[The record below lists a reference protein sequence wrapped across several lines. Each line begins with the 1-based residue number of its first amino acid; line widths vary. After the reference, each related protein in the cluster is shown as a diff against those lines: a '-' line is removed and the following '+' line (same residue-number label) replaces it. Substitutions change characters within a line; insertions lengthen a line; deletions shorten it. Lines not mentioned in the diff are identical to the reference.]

1 VHKRN
6 LLNLLKRQG
15 IERAECYFTL
25 CPSLEKQYRLSSG
38 GDAAYEDFFD
48 FPMRMVGEPVP
59 ADLNADFTPYYNTLL
74 AAGTRIDR
82 WGVAH
87 CPGSAQ
93 AMHMTQMLHPLE
105 GNISLATLEAYPYP
119 DFSNADYGTVEH
131 NIKMTASRGLA
142 SIAKIS
148 DMVWEI
154 AWYLR
159 GMEDLMMDMAVDDE
173 KAAYLLDKVTGAA
186 CIRAE
191 KYASMGVDILHTG
204 DDVGMQQ
211 KMMFSVDFWR
221 KWIRPRMAKVI
232 RTAKA
237 AKPDILFSY
246 HSCGF
251 VTPIID
257 DLIEIGVDVLNPVQ
271 PECMSFEDIHRQYG
285 NKISFWGTIGTQ
297 TTMPFGTPEDVRR
310 EVLRNLNIA
319 GEKGG
324 LLCTPTH
331 LLEPE
336 VPYENILAYV
346 KACNDWK
353 INIV

>member
-1 VHKRN
+1 MHKRN

-15 IERAECYFTL
+15 IEYSPCYFTL
-25 CPSLEKQYRLSSG
+25 CPALEQQYRLLSG
-38 GDAAYEDFFD
+38 SDTAYEDFFD
-48 FPMRMVGEPVP
+48 FPMRLVGEPV
-59 ADLNADFTPYYNTLL
+59 LTNSSADFASYYNGNLKE
-74 AAGTRIDR
+74 GTRIDR
-82 WGVAH
+82 WGVGH
-87 CPGSAQ
+87 RPGSKD

-105 GNISLATLEAYPYP
+105 GDISLATLEAYPYP
-119 DFSNADYGTVEH
+119 DFGSADYGAVKE
-131 NIKMTASRGLA
+131 NINAAASRGLA
-142 SIAKIS
+142 SVGKIS

-173 KAAYLLDKVTGAA
+173 KAAYLLDKVTNAA

-191 KYASMGVDILHTG
+191 KYAGLDVDILHTG
-204 DDVGMQQ
+204 DDVGMQH
-211 KMMFSVDFWR
+211 KMMFSAEFWR
-221 KWIRPRMAKVI
+221 KWIKPRMAKVI
-232 RTAKA
+232 TAAKT

-257 DLIEIGVDVLNPVQ
+257 ELIEIGVDVLNPVQ
-271 PECMSFEDIHRQYG
+271 PECMNFEDIHRQYG

-297 TTMPFGTPEDVRR
+297 TTMPFGSAEDVRR
-310 EVLRNLNIA
+310 EVIRNLDIA

-336 VPYENILAYV
+336 VPYQNILAYV
-346 KACNDWK
+346 NACKNWK
-353 INIV
+353 I

>member
-1 VHKRN
+1 MHKRN

-15 IERAECYFTL
+15 VDRAECFFTL
-25 CPSLEKQYRLSSG
+25 CPALERQYRVNT
-38 GDAAYEDFFD
+38 GDTLAYEDYFD
-48 FPMRMVGEPVP
+48 FPMRMVGEPVL
-59 ADLNADFTPYYNTLL
+59 ANSSTDFTSYYNGDLKN
-74 AAGTRIDR
+74 GTRIDR

-87 CPGSAQ
+87 SPGSEH

-105 GNISLATLEAYPYP
+105 GDISYEILEAYPYP
-119 DFSNADYGTVEH
+119 DFSSADYSAIED
-131 NIKMTASRGLA
+131 NITITANRNLA
-142 SIAKIS
+142 SVAKIS

-159 GMEDLMMDMAVDDE
+159 GMEDLMMDMAADDE
-173 KAAYLLDKVTGAA
+173 KASYLLDKVTNAA
-186 CIRAE
+186 CMRAE

-204 DDVGMQQ
+204 DDVGMQH
-211 KMMFSVDFWR
+211 KMMFSLDFWR
-221 KWIRPRMAKVI
+221 KWIKPRMASVI
-232 RTAKA
+232 AAAKT

-257 DLIEIGVDVLNPVQ
+257 ELIEIGVDVLNPVQ
-271 PECMSFEDIHRQYG
+271 PECMNFEDIHKQYG

-297 TTMPFGTPEDVRR
+297 TTMPFGSAEDVRR
-310 EVLRNLNIA
+310 EVLRNLDIA

-336 VPYENILAYV
+336 VPYRNILAYV
-346 KACNDWK
+346 EACKDWK
-353 INIV
+353 K